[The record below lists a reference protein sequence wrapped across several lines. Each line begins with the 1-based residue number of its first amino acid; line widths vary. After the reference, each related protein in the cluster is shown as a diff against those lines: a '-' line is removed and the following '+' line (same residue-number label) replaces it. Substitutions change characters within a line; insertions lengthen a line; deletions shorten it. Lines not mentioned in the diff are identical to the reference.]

1 MYRIEEILS
10 TCQHLSTQHPVGPI
24 ASTKLIQG
32 IFSCGEVAE
41 VDSVTKI
48 PWKNWS
54 IFQRDG
60 CCAKDFF
67 RKLRFCFRSFFLGD
81 FGDIILLRSFGS

>member
-60 CCAKDFF
+60 CCAKDFPEMMF
-67 RKLRFCFRSFFLGD
+67 FSVLFFLEIWG
-81 FGDIILLRSFGS
+81 I